1 MIGFAMGSVTLHFG
15 NQTDE
20 MAPPVDR
27 EATVEI
33 RRFKV
38 SFEERERLL
47 SVTQFSDEARI
58 TQQAVRK
65 MIAEGRLRAQK
76 IGEQHVI
83 SRDELNRYLA
93 ER

>member
-1 MIGFAMGSVTLHFG
+1 MGNVTLHFG

-20 MAPPVDR
+20 LMPSADR
-27 EATVEI
+27 EATVEV
-33 RRFKV
+33 RRVKV
-38 SFEERERLL
+38 SFQELERLL
-47 SVTQFSDEARI
+47 SVTQFSEEADI

-76 IGEQHVI
+76 IGEQYVI

>member
-1 MIGFAMGSVTLHFG
+1 MGNVTLHFG

-20 MAPPVDR
+20 MTPLVDR

-47 SVTQFSDEARI
+47 SVTQFSDEAHI